1 MPRVCCTCSVVDG
14 ELQWCRYCRNQM
26 QLKVDNVL
34 KEPMCCSYERKC
46 AQCRKIKHKDE
57 FRRIAPPLGSRGT
70 LLTTCTDC
78 RRRESTRKK
87 RKREEQ
93 RIAERLYYVEQQQ
106 ARERKR
112 KRKEERKQ
120 KRKEERKHG
129 RIKRL
134 ALEREQLE
142 RDADARDVEAKKKAE
157 AEGLVWTAPPPRRYK
172 TCKECNHK
180 RPEYEFYSTRSKDN
194 LVARCIGC
202 RDYNDRR
209 RLERVGRVEKR
220 TKEEHENARLESQ
233 HEAQHK
239 ADGLRAQYEA
249 ARIERE
255 RLEAERMKEEREE
268 REAARWIKART
279 TSSQKMRA
287 LRAEIKREKEREA
300 ARWIEA
306 RRRR

>member
-1 MPRVCCTCSVVDG
+1 MPRARCTCSVVDG

-57 FRRIAPPLGSRGT
+57 FRRGKEVARGAK

-93 RIAERLYYVEQQQ
+93 RNAERLYYMEQ
-106 ARERKR
+106 AMAA
-112 KRKEERKQ
+112 ERKQ
-120 KRKEERKHG
+120 KRIQERKHG

-180 RPEYEFYSTRSKDN
+180 RPEYEFYSTRSKDI
-194 LVARCIGC
+194 LVTKCIGC

-209 RLERVGRVEKR
+209 RLERAGRVEKR

-233 HEAQHK
+233 HKAQHK

-279 TSSQKMRA
+279 TSAQKMRA

-300 ARWIEA
+300 ARWIKA
-306 RRRR
+306 RRHR

>member
-1 MPRVCCTCSVVDG
+1 
-14 ELQWCRYCRNQM
+14 M

-57 FRRIAPPLGSRGT
+57 FRRGPGK

-78 RRRESTRKK
+78 RRRESARKK

-93 RIAERLYYVEQQQ
+93 RNAERLYYMEQ
-106 ARERKR
+106 AMAA
-112 KRKEERKQ
+112 ERKQ
-120 KRKEERKHG
+120 KRIQERKHG

-209 RLERVGRVEKR
+209 RLERVGRVEKH

-233 HEAQHK
+233 HKAQHK
-239 ADGLRAQYEA
+239 TDGLRAQYEA

-255 RLEAERMKEEREE
+255 RLEAKRMKEELEE

-287 LRAEIKREKEREA
+287 LRAEIKREEEREA